1 MKPLSVSEAIG
12 LARGGALG
20 IVPRLLRRAQRAS
33 IGQLRHGGLGHR
45 LRSMGLVRP
54 RRPVDSI
61 ASFVADTR
69 SPAWIDEMVGR
80 ADRAQQEFADWPEER
95 VMPLLRDV
103 ARTIADRAESLARDT
118 VDETGMGVVEHKIVK
133 IRFGSLIVLASLEG
147 RESCGLLS
155 TSRKGAILEVASSI
169 GVVLGLIPVTN
180 PIPTFSFKALICL
193 KSRNALIASIHRGAA
208 TVGARVEDLMRD
220 VLRRHGAPEDLI
232 QLIRRQCGRETA
244 MQFMRHEGVGL
255 ILATGGPGMVKAAYG
270 SGTPAIVAGPGNA
283 PCWVSA
289 KADVAA
295 AAKLIVDSK
304 SFDNGIVCGSE
315 NNLLVDRSVRSAL
328 LGALEREGAVVLRS
342 EEIGP
347 FTDTV
352 FDRDGGALRKCF
364 VGQPAARIG
373 AAAGLSRT
381 EAARLLVMPLERSQV
396 DSPMTR
402 EKLAPVL
409 SAITVRGPDDAIDLA
424 RHILLHRGG
433 IGHTAIVHSNDDDE
447 IRRFGAQV
455 PASRILVNDRGSQ
468 GCIGLTNG
476 LTPSLTLGCG
486 TGGGGSTTDN
496 ISFQHL
502 MNVRRIA
509 YPT

>member
-1 MKPLSVSEAIG
+1 
-12 LARGGALG
+12 
-20 IVPRLLRRAQRAS
+20 
-33 IGQLRHGGLGHR
+33 
-45 LRSMGLVRP
+45 
-54 RRPVDSI
+54 
-61 ASFVADTR
+61 
-69 SPAWIDEMVGR
+69 
-80 ADRAQQEFADWPEER
+80 
-95 VMPLLRDV
+95 
-103 ARTIADRAESLARDT
+103 
-118 VDETGMGVVEHKIVK
+118 
-133 IRFGSLIVLASLEG
+133 
-147 RESCGLLS
+147 
-155 TSRKGAILEVASSI
+155 
-169 GVVLGLIPVTN
+169 
-180 PIPTFSFKALICL
+180 
-193 KSRNALIASIHRGAA
+193 
-208 TVGARVEDLMRD
+208 
-220 VLRRHGAPEDLI
+220 
-232 QLIRRQCGRETA
+232 
-244 MQFMRHEGVGL
+244 MRHEGVGL

-396 DSPMTR
+396 DSPMTS